1 MEFTIYTTGSAEFLE
16 IMLNAC
22 AMITGS
28 GDAEGLARIG
38 ALLGLFLLAF
48 QAVFNNQAITFGKA
62 GLMLALYMMFYG
74 PTATTVIEDTVSSQ
88 VRVVDNVP
96 LGPAFVG
103 SVISTVAYGITR
115 TAEQAFSTPSM
126 TDYGLFSSLSTL
138 SKVRDALRNP
148 MALDGFQNYRKA
160 DGWDLPRT
168 VNEYLAFCSLNPVA
182 LRTDKTL
189 TELYRSPGWAQVM
202 SNQNPSMFVYV
213 YDGSGAGTLKSCAEA
228 RSFLNAHLQNVY
240 TDVLEDILQKGFSE
254 EVKTNRMT
262 SGVQVQAATDQ
273 AIQSLALSSKSAQDY
288 VLTSLIAPI
297 FNSSRVDALNHWH
310 EKRAAM
316 ALREALNQQ
325 EIQWAGKGD
334 SFKHYMRPMIAFF
347 EGMLYAMTPFMAFAL
362 LLGGPGLSILGKYLV
377 LPLAVGLWMP
387 LLSIVNAFTLWYAGS
402 QIDAVFSGYDPTGPG
417 FAMLQLLDIDKA
429 IGKALGIGGLLAASV
444 PPLALFIVSGSAMV
458 ANSVMSQMTAG
469 DKFKSEDVTP
479 RSQNSAPVLTTEA
492 TYASDQLTQGVSVTG
507 QRASGPQL
515 SAAQG
520 ADAMVQSSR
529 QVAETATSQVQETL
543 QAGVQQLAATS
554 TGRQTMASLG
564 SQVAQQL
571 NLSSNSQYAEASK
584 KLESLGYSK
593 DEIAAGAFAASTGI
607 QAPFGLAGTR
617 LEQSEKYQQMSST
630 QQNEAREAGA
640 QLTKAVQS
648 SRSDG
653 TTFTAGDTFLRSE
666 QAMSQTSNAETIAKS
681 LTSAKTATDAYQKA
695 EQSRDSW
702 AQQQNLDL
710 GTAAGRTLEKSGMAR
725 PDAARA
731 MLDMAGRTADERDAI
746 RVLMQ
751 SETIQ
756 RTSSDKHEQQI
767 AASTLFMMQQG
778 RLGELVSSNMSPF
791 DFSVATGNANANA
804 GLSAPSVDS
813 GALTSR
819 YNAISGGAVAAYAGA
834 ADMASAGYEATMAD
848 APVVVN
854 ANAEAADNR
863 VAEHADMSGARVEA
877 LKDDDSSKAPVSIQ
891 TVTPITDSGKS
902 FVADAPGFVGRGIQ
916 QLATPFTYVGEK
928 ISQSFDLGGE
938 AHDLPHPTP
947 VQPALANEDVP
958 LGEKPQVDERSTV
971 PVGDHGQAGSQPAPV
986 QGRGLPADPAPRPSL
1001 SKEDGPQVSTQAPAP
1016 KPARSVPPPAPP
1028 SSSAEPAKLK
1038 PQRPTGINAD

>member
-1 MEFTIYTTGSAEFLE
+1 MDFTIYTTGSAEFLE

-28 GDAEGLARIG
+28 GDAEDLARIG
-38 ALLGLFLLAF
+38 ALIGLFLLAF

-62 GLMLALYMMFYG
+62 GLVLVLYMMFYG

-103 SVISTVAYGITR
+103 SVISTVAYGITK

-160 DGWDLPRT
+160 DGWDLPRS
-168 VNEYLAFCSLNPVA
+168 VNEYMTFCSLNPVA

-189 TELYRSPGWAQVM
+189 TDLYRSPGWAEVL
-202 SNQNPSMFVYV
+202 SNQNSSMFIYV
-213 YDGSGAGTLKSCAEA
+213 YDGTAGTMKSCAEA

-254 EVKTNRMT
+254 EAKTNRMT
-262 SGVQVQAATDQ
+262 SGIQVQAATDQ

-297 FNSSRVDALNHWH
+297 FNDSRVDAMNHWQ
-310 EKRAAM
+310 EQRAAM
-316 ALREALNQQ
+316 ALRESLNQQ

-402 QIDAVFSGYDPTGPG
+402 QMEAVFNGYDPTGSG
-417 FAMLQLLDIDKA
+417 FAMLQLMDIDKA

-458 ANSVMSQMTAG
+458 ANSVMSQMAAG

-479 RSQNSAPVLTTEA
+479 RAQNSTPVLTTEA

-507 QRASGPQL
+507 QRSTGPQL

-543 QAGVQQLAATS
+543 QAGVQQLASTS
-554 TGRQTMASLG
+554 SGMQTMAGLG
-564 SQVAQQL
+564 SQVSQQL
-571 NLSSNSQYAEASK
+571 NLSSNSQYSSAART
-584 KLESLGYSK
+584 LESNGISK
-593 DEIAAGAFAASTGI
+593 DEIAAGTFAASSGVA
-607 QAPFGLAGTR
+607 APFGLAGTR
-617 LEQSEKYQQMSST
+617 LEQSEKFQQMSSA
-630 QQNEAREAGA
+630 QQNAVREAA
-640 QLTKAVQS
+640 SQLSDAVQS
-648 SRSDG
+648 SSTEG
-653 TTFTAGDTFLRSE
+653 TTLTAGDTFMQSSQATE
-666 QAMSQTSNAETIAKS
+666 QTSTSQTLAKS
-681 LTSAKTATDAYQKA
+681 LSNAKSANEAYQIA
-695 EQSRDSW
+695 AQSRDSW

-725 PDAARA
+725 PEAARA
-731 MLDMAGRTADERDAI
+731 MLDMAGRTASERDAI
-746 RVLMQ
+746 RGLMQ
-751 SETIQ
+751 SETIL
-756 RTSSDKHEQQI
+756 RTSTDQHEQQI

-778 RLGELVSSNMSPF
+778 RLGELVSSNLNPF
-791 DFSVATGNANANA
+791 DFNVATGNANANA

-813 GALTSR
+813 EGLASR
-819 YNAISGGAVAAYAGA
+819 YNAASSGAGSAYAGA
-834 ADMASAGYEATMAD
+834 VGMASDGYASTKADGALVVSGNAGA
-848 APVVVN
+848 
-854 ANAEAADNR
+854 AENR
-863 VAEHADMSGARVEA
+863 VAEHSDMSSER
-877 LKDDDSSKAPVSIQ
+877 LKAQEHAKPLSAPDIDVATTTPVSDTASHYVQ
-891 TVTPITDSGKS
+891 DPISAIGAGAGQLVDGAASLAGAEPDNAFVQSARNAFTSPVQAAKMGAAQISDS
-902 FVADAPGFVGRGIQ
+902 VNNIA
-916 QLATPFTYVGEK
+916 EK
-928 ISQSFDLGGE
+928 I
-938 AHDLPHPTP
+938 
-947 VQPALANEDVP
+947 
-958 LGEKPQVDERSTV
+958 
-971 PVGDHGQAGSQPAPV
+971 
-986 QGRGLPADPAPRPSL
+986 L
-1001 SKEDGPQVSTQAPAP
+1001 SDGPKSP
-1016 KPARSVPPPAPP
+1016 K
-1028 SSSAEPAKLK
+1028 
-1038 PQRPTGINAD
+1038 ID